1 MFPTIRLDVSKTTLD
16 VCVLKGKD
24 DREFYKF
31 DNSDQGHQQLLDL
44 LANLKVALVV
54 CEPTGGYEASICA
67 VLHRHNYAI
76 HRVNTLSFH
85 NFAKSLSL
93 AKNDRIDAYKLA
105 YYGVSMDIKAN
116 YHQSEYQQQLKDL
129 VARREYLVSQ
139 LSSEKKNLKHKEY
152 SNIQTSIVKHI
163 TYLEGAIKDLDKQ
176 IDDFASTETEQAK
189 KVELACS
196 VPGIGKTLS
205 YKLLAFLPELGD
217 DTFDLNELAAI
228 TGLAPYC
235 RDSGNKSG
243 KRFIRGGRKIPRD
256 ALYMA
261 VLSGCHKIPLLKNL
275 RARLLSK
282 GKPKKVAIV
291 ACMRKL
297 LGILHSIFKRREAF
311 VEQIA

>member
-1 MFPTIRLDVSKTTLD
+1 MLTTVGLDISKATID
-16 VCVLKGKD
+16 VCVLKTKE
-24 DREFYKF
+24 DRDFYKF
-31 DNSDQGHQQLLDL
+31 DNNERGHKQLLDL
-44 LANLKVALVV
+44 LVNLEVALVIL
-54 CEPTGGYEASICA
+54 EPTGGYEAAICA
-67 VLHRHNYAI
+67 VFHRHKYAI

-129 VARREYLVSQ
+129 VARREYLVGQ
-139 LSSEKKNLKHKEY
+139 LSNEKKNLKHKEH
-152 SNIQTSIVKHI
+152 SKIKSSISAHI
-163 TYLEGAIKDLDKQ
+163 TYLTNAIKDLDKQ
-176 IDDFASTETEQAK
+176 IDDFALSEKEQAK

-217 DTFDLNELAAI
+217 NSFDLNELAAI

-235 RDSGNKSG
+235 RDSGNQSG

-261 VLSGCHKIPLLKNL
+261 VLSGCDQIPLLKDL
-275 RARLLSK
+275 KERLLK
-282 GKPKKVAIV
+282 NGKPKKVAIV

>member
-1 MFPTIRLDVSKTTLD
+1 VS
-16 VCVLKGKD
+16 G
-24 DREFYKF
+24 
-31 DNSDQGHQQLLDL
+31 
-44 LANLKVALVV
+44 ALIWDHL
-54 CEPTGGYEASICA
+54 ESS
-67 VLHRHNYAI
+67 LR
-76 HRVNTLSFH
+76 TLSWSLK
-85 NFAKSLSL
+85 NIIRCQPQSLSL

-105 YYGVSMDIKAN
+105 YYGVSMDVKAN

-139 LSSEKKNLKHKEY
+139 LSNEKKNLKHKELSKIKY
-152 SNIQTSIVKHI
+152 SISSHI
-163 TYLEGAIKDLDKQ
+163 NYLVNAIKELDKQ
-176 IDDFASTETEQAK
+176 IDEFALSEEDQAK

-217 DTFDLNELAAI
+217 DSFDLNELTAI

-261 VLSGCHKIPLLKNL
+261 VLSGFHKIPLLKNL
-275 RARLLSK
+275 KERLLKK
-282 GKPKKVAIV
+282 GKRPV
-291 ACMRKL
+291 
-297 LGILHSIFKRREAF
+297 KR
-311 VEQIA
+311 

>member
-1 MFPTIRLDVSKTTLD
+1 MSITVGIDISKATLD
-16 VCVLKGKD
+16 ICILKTKQ
-24 DREFYKF
+24 DRDFYKF
-31 DNSDQGHQQLLDL
+31 DNNEQGYQLLLNL
-44 LANLKVALVV
+44 LANLEVGLVIL
-54 CEPTGGYEASICA
+54 EPTGGYEAAVCA
-67 VLHRHNYAI
+67 VLHRHKYAI

-116 YHQSEYQQQLKDL
+116 HNESEYQQELKDL
-129 VARREYLVSQ
+129 VARREYLVGQ
-139 LSSEKKNLKHKEY
+139 LSNEKKNLKHKER
-152 SNIQTSIVKHI
+152 SGIKNSIRAHI
-163 TYLEGAIKDLDKQ
+163 TYLETAIKDLDKQ
-176 IDDFASTETEQAK
+176 IDDFASSETEQAK

-217 DTFDLNELAAI
+217 DSFDLNELAAI

-261 VLSGCHKIPLLKNL
+261 VLTGSHKIPLLKDL
-275 RARLLSK
+275 RERLLSK

-311 VEQIA
+311 IEQIA